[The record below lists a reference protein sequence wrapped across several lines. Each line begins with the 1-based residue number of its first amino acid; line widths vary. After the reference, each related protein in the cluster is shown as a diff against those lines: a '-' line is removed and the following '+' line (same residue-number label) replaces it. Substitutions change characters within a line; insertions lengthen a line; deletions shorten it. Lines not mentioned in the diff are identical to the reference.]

1 MASENENSNTRG
13 RSRKRRSRGGRGR
26 SKKKVEKP
34 IYPDHYRFPALP
46 TSDSDDPCPLCG
58 EPLKELHEAI
68 TDAESGKPAHF
79 DCVHGRIAS
88 GQELNEG
95 EQLCYL
101 GSGVF
106 GVVGYTRREGKK
118 VMEVRKRIEYEQKDS
133 ALEWRREFSPGLA
146 KEWPDDEH
154 AARIEDY
161 EAELREGKNQNL
173 IRDELAETSGDI
185 EEMQNRKLIEDEEC
199 NGNT

>member
-1 MASENENSNTRG
+1 MASESESSNTRG

-26 SKKKVEKP
+26 SKKKIDKP

-46 TSDSDDPCPLCG
+46 TSDSDEPCPLCG
-58 EPLKELHEAI
+58 GPLKELHEAI

-79 DCVHGRIAS
+79 DCVYGRIAS
-88 GQELNEG
+88 GQELSEG

-118 VMEVRKRIEYEQKDS
+118 VLEVRKRIEYEQKDS

-146 KEWPDDEH
+146 KEWPDDQY

-161 EAELREGKNQNL
+161 EAELRKGGFDTTNGNEFAEG
-173 IRDELAETSGDI
+173 SGDI
-185 EEMQNRKLIEDEEC
+185 EEMQNRKLLEDGERE
-199 NGNT
+199 

>member
-1 MASENENSNTRG
+1 MASENESNNTRG

-26 SKKKVEKP
+26 SKKKVDKP
-34 IYPDHYRFPALP
+34 IYPDHYRLPSLP
-46 TSDSDDPCPLCG
+46 TSDSDEPCPLCG

-79 DCVHGRIAS
+79 GCVHGRIAS
-88 GQELNEG
+88 GQELSEG

-146 KEWPDDEH
+146 KEWPDDEQ

-161 EAELREGKNQNL
+161 DAELREAAHDNSVGH
-173 IRDELAETSGDI
+173 ELSEGSGDI
-185 EEMQNRKLIEDEEC
+185 EEMQNRKLLEEDDCE
-199 NGNT
+199 